1 MVTSINT
8 MTHKSTLTPFFILT
22 VLLLVGLAHTTNPRR
37 ASRSKASPLTD
48 WQKQY
53 LEKIQLAAK
62 EGGLSEAEWK
72 GITKYDK
79 DVCYERACLDSGKF
93 IFKSN

>member
-1 MVTSINT
+1 
-8 MTHKSTLTPFFILT
+8 MTHKSYRDNKSLLILT
-22 VLLLVGLAHTTNPRR
+22 VLLLVGVANTTNPRR
-37 ASRSKASPLTD
+37 TSRSKASPLTD

-62 EGGLSEAEWK
+62 EGGLEEAEWK

-79 DVCYERACLDSGKF
+79 DVCYERPCLDSGKLNNANNS
-93 IFKSN
+93 KSL